1 MNNNLRILFLV
12 QLPPPIHGAA
22 LINKQIVE
30 NKFLNENY
38 EIKIDKNGFWYYK
51 GAHMFRKEIL
61 SIFSTSQN

>member
-1 MNNNLRILFLV
+1 MMNNNLRILFLV

-38 EIKIDKNGFWYYK
+38 EIKILPFN
-51 GAHMFRKEIL
+51 
-61 SIFSTSQN
+61 SQKRIRI